1 MEHLWWSSL
10 QKYNPCPL
18 YSDVW
23 TLRIL
28 YALLLKCKYNF
39 GITENETQIQP
50 YLLQYLLHS
59 IRQPIFIQ
67 VWEKKSYHWEK
78 WIVLRKKKIYI
89 YIYSTFSR
97 HIQHKVWLHY
107 IISSIS
113 HIPNITT
120 GLKKGKNITVVSKGA
135 KTTACVLRFSM

>member
-1 MEHLWWSSL
+1 MPRLPSIVYITKVRSL
-10 QKYNPCPL
+10 KNIRKYNPCPL

-67 VWEKKSYHWEK
+67 VWEKKSHHWEK
-78 WIVLRKKKIYI
+78 WIVLRKKKNIYI
-89 YIYSTFSR
+89 YIAHSQGIINIKSDYITSLAVFL
-97 HIQHKVWLHY
+97 IFQILPLVWKRVKILQ
-107 IISSIS
+107 
-113 HIPNITT
+113 
-120 GLKKGKNITVVSKGA
+120 
-135 KTTACVLRFSM
+135 